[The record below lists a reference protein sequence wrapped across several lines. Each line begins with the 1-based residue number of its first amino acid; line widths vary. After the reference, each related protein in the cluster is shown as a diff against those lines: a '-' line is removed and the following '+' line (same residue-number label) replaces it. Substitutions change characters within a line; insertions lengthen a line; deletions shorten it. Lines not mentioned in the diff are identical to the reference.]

1 MNQQVGDGEE
11 VGQKSNYGRSVDE
24 AKALIKQ
31 LEAFKHTAP
40 TVDNSSAEAEPP
52 MPADLDNSPKNDV
65 RFVKLQVNQVY
76 TNTFKLDGYL

>member
-31 LEAFKHTAP
+31 LEAFKHT
-40 TVDNSSAEAEPP
+40 SAVHSTDDIECP
-52 MPADLDNSPKNDV
+52 MPAAELDKSPKNDV
-65 RFVKLQVNQVY
+65 NIFT
-76 TNTFKLDGYL
+76 TNETHHRLTLLI